1 MNNIELKT
9 VMICGECM
17 QEAKLEC
24 TDHNIIETNAIR
36 THDLQ
41 EWIHERE
48 TPDIPVLSH
57 LMPPNELENI
67 KGYNRALEDLRRGI
81 GVKSD

>member
-1 MNNIELKT
+1 MVLELKT
-9 VMICGECM
+9 VKICGDCM
-17 QEAKLEC
+17 KEVEYGC
-24 TDHNIIETNAIR
+24 IHHNIIETNAIR

-41 EWIHERE
+41 EWIHEME

-57 LMPPNELENI
+57 LMPPTELENV
-67 KGYNRALEDLRRGI
+67 KGYNRALEDLRHGI